1 MVQFGVLR
9 RIQVTLLAVFAL
21 AFAATPLAEAAEMS
35 DYISDRHVIS
45 ADLGGTV
52 SDTPE
57 RPAPEQILDH
67 VHHCDSCHVPLL
79 DIRGEMTILRP
90 APEMRLRA
98 CSDDRAKPTD
108 TDGPY
113 RPPRT

>member
-1 MVQFGVLR
+1 MVPYGVLK

-21 AFAATPLAEAAEMS
+21 AFAATPLAEAAEMN

-45 ADLGGTV
+45 AELTNAV

-57 RPAPEQILDH
+57 RPASEQILDH
-67 VHHCDSCHVPLL
+67 VHHCGSCHVPLL
-79 DIRGEMTILRP
+79 DIRSEVTIMRP
-90 APEMRLRA
+90 APEIRLRP
-98 CSDDRAKPTD
+98 CSEDRAKPSD